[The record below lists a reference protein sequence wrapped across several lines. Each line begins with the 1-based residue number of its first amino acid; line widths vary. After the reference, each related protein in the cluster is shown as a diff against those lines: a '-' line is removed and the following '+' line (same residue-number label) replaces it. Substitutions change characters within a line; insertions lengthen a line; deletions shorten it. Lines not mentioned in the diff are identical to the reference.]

1 VLYEEREAASAVKL
15 AAEKAEEAMDEAY
28 TRVGT
33 HVTRDAR
40 LVPALGSP
48 SSAAGAGADASA
60 SLVVRCH

>member
-15 AAEKAEEAMDEAY
+15 ATEKAEEEAMDEAY

-33 HVTRDAR
+33 HVTRDVR
-40 LVPALGSP
+40 LVPALGNP
-48 SSAAGAGADASA
+48 RSAAGAGASA